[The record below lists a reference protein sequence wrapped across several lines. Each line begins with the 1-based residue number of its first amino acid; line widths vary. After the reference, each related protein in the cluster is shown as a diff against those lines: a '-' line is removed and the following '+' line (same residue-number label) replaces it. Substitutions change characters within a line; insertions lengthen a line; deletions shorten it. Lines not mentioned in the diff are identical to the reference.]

1 MKRSNVMNIIFKN
14 NLVVPNILFCNY
26 HSFGMNEKELLF
38 VSYLMSYEDDII
50 FDLNRFCTYFSCP
63 PTDIMNIVASLT
75 EKRLISLVTKNENG
89 KIEEYLDISLITN
102 KLLASLLQEEE
113 DKDEVVD
120 NSKVYERIEKEF
132 GRTLSPIEC
141 ETIKHWLDS
150 KISEDLIYEALK
162 EAVLNGVNNLKYID
176 KILVEWKRKG
186 YNNKSDVRKKNKST
200 NEVVDLFEYDWL
212 DQDE

>member
-1 MKRSNVMNIIFKN
+1 MSIIFKN
-14 NLVVPNILFCNY
+14 NLVIPNVLFCNY
-26 HSFGMNEKELLF
+26 RSLGMDEKELLF

-50 FDLNRFCTYFSCP
+50 FDLNRFCTYFGCP
-63 PTDIMNIVASLT
+63 PADVMNVVASLT

-89 KIEEYLDISLITN
+89 KIKEFLDISLITN
-102 KLLASLLQEEE
+102 KLLASLLEEE
-113 DKDEVVD
+113 EVDD
-120 NSKVYERIEKEF
+120 NGKVYERIEKEF

-150 KISEDLIYEALK
+150 KVSEDLIYEALK

-186 YNNKSDVRKKNKST
+186 YNNKSDVRKKRKASD
-200 NEVVDLFEYDWL
+200 EVVDLFEYDWL

>member
-14 NLVVPNILFCNY
+14 NLVIPNVLFCNY

-38 VSYLMSYEDDII
+38 VSYLMSYENDII
-50 FDLNRFCTYFSCP
+50 FDLNRFCTYFGCP
-63 PTDIMNIVASLT
+63 PTDIMSIVASLT

-89 KIEEYLDISLITN
+89 KIKEYLDISLITN

-120 NSKVYERIEKEF
+120 NSKVYEQIEKEF

-186 YNNKSDVRKKNKST
+186 YNNKSDIRKKNKST